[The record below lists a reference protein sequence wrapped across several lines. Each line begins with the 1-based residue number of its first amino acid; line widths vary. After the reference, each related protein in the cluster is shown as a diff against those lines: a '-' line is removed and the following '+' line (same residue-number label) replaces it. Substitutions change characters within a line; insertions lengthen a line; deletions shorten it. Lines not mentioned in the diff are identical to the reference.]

1 MLRVLVSSCLLG
13 EPVRYDGTAAPS
25 RSPVLAGWLQEQ
37 RVLSFCPEVAAGL
50 ATPRS
55 PVELVGGDR
64 LVQARAVTSTG
75 EDLTTAF
82 LAGAQAAV
90 ALCQRWGVQVAVLKE
105 RSPSCGSTCIHDGTF
120 SNRLRAGRG
129 FTTVALEQHGVAV
142 FPEDQWEQ
150 AQAHLA
156 ELEQQADHSA
166 VMASPAVH
174 QKNHPED

>member
-13 EPVRYDGTAAPS
+13 EPVRYDGTAALS
-25 RSPVLAGWLQEQ
+25 RSPVLAEWLQEQ
-37 RVLSFCPEVAAGL
+37 RVLSFCPEITAGL

-64 LVQARAVTSTG
+64 VTQARAVTSTG
-75 EDLTTAF
+75 EDQTAVF

-90 ALCQRWGVQVAVLKE
+90 ALCQCWGIRVAVLKE

-129 FTTVALEQHGVAV
+129 ITAAALEQHGVAV

-156 ELEQQADHSA
+156 ELEQPSDHSA
-166 VMASPAVH
+166 VMPSPAVH
-174 QKNHPED
+174 QRNHPED